1 MTPHSSPH
9 ALSPHAQW
17 LVQRATLPV
26 KLLLA
31 LLLALVLTL
40 LAPLR
45 SIAQQAEPLPCES
58 PSNCV
63 NSASEGLAP
72 LVYAGDAARG
82 LALLK
87 TTLAHFP
94 EATLT
99 ASGPLRLTL
108 IFRTPLG
115 FKDEVIFV
123 LDPAGQRIQFRSRSL
138 MGRYD
143 FGKHR
148 SRMVAVVTQFQAQ
161 ARN

>member
-1 MTPHSSPH
+1 MAMTPRSSPH
-9 ALSPHAQW
+9 ALW
-17 LVQRATLPV
+17 LVKLTPLLLT
-26 KLLLA
+26 LLLA
-31 LLLALVLTL
+31 L

-45 SIAQQAEPLPCES
+45 SIAQEAEPLPCES

-108 IFRTPLG
+108 IFRTTLG

-143 FGKHR
+143 FGKNR

>member
-1 MTPHSSPH
+1 MTPRS
-9 ALSPHAQW
+9 SPHAQW
-17 LVQRATLPV
+17 LV
-26 KLLLA
+26 KLTPLL
-31 LLLALVLTL
+31 LTL
-40 LAPLR
+40 LLTLLTPPR
-45 SIAQQAEPLPCES
+45 SMAEEAEPLPCDS

-87 TTLAHFP
+87 ATLTHFP
-94 EATLT
+94 EATVT
-99 ASGPLRLTL
+99 ASGPLRLEL
-108 IFRTPLG
+108 IFRTMLG
-115 FKDEVIFV
+115 FKDEVVFV

-143 FGKHR
+143 FGKNR
-148 SRMVAVVTQFQAQ
+148 SRMVAVVTQFQAE

>member
-1 MTPHSSPH
+1 MTSRSSPH
-9 ALSPHAQW
+9 ALW
-17 LVQRATLPV
+17 LVKLTP
-26 KLLLA
+26 LLLT
-31 LLLALVLTL
+31 LLLTL

-45 SIAQQAEPLPCES
+45 SIAQEAEPLPCETT
-58 PSNCV
+58 SNCV
-63 NSASEGLAP
+63 NSTSEGLAP
-72 LVYAGDAARG
+72 MVYTGDAARG

-87 TTLAHFP
+87 ATLAHFP

-99 ASGPLRLTL
+99 ASGPLRLAL
-108 IFRTPLG
+108 IFRTTLG

-143 FGKHR
+143 FGKNR
-148 SRMVAVVTQFQAQ
+148 SRMVAVVTQFQAE

>member
-1 MTPHSSPH
+1 MTPRSSPH
-9 ALSPHAQW
+9 TQW
-17 LVQRATLPV
+17 LV
-26 KLLLA
+26 KLTPLL
-31 LLLALVLTL
+31 LTL

-45 SIAQQAEPLPCES
+45 SIAQEAEPLPCDS

-63 NSASEGLAP
+63 NSTSEGLAP
-72 LVYAGDAARG
+72 MVYTGDAARG

-87 TTLAHFP
+87 ATLAHFP

-99 ASGPLRLTL
+99 ASGPLRLAL
-108 IFRTPLG
+108 IFRTTLG

-143 FGKHR
+143 FGKNR
-148 SRMVAVVTQFQAQ
+148 SRMVAVVAQFQAE

>member
-1 MTPHSSPH
+1 MTLRS
-9 ALSPHAQW
+9 SPHAQW
-17 LVQRATLPV
+17 LV
-26 KLLLA
+26 KLTPLL
-31 LLLALVLTL
+31 LTL
-40 LAPLR
+40 LLTLLPSPR
-45 SIAQQAEPLPCES
+45 SMAQEVEPLPCDS

-87 TTLAHFP
+87 ATLTHFP
-94 EATLT
+94 EATVT
-99 ASGPLRLTL
+99 ASGPLRLEL
-108 IFRTPLG
+108 IFRTMLG
-115 FKDEVIFV
+115 FKDEVVFV

-143 FGKHR
+143 FGKNR
-148 SRMVAVVTQFQAQ
+148 SRMVAVVTQFQAE

>member
-1 MTPHSSPH
+1 MTPRP
-9 ALSPHAQW
+9 SPHAQW
-17 LVQRATLPV
+17 LVKLTT
-26 KLLLA
+26 LLLT
-31 LLLALVLTL
+31 LLLTL

-45 SIAQQAEPLPCES
+45 SIAQEAEPLPCDS

-63 NSASEGLAP
+63 NSTSEGLAP
-72 LVYAGDAARG
+72 MVYTGDAARG

-87 TTLAHFP
+87 ATLAHFP

-108 IFRTPLG
+108 IFRTTLG

-123 LDPAGQRIQFRSRSL
+123 LDPAGQKIQFRSRSL
-138 MGRYD
+138 TGRYD
-143 FGKHR
+143 FGKNR
-148 SRMVAVVTQFQAQ
+148 SRMVAVVTQFQAE

>member
-1 MTPHSSPH
+1 MTSRSSPH
-9 ALSPHAQW
+9 ALW
-17 LVQRATLPV
+17 LVKLTP
-26 KLLLA
+26 LLLT
-31 LLLALVLTL
+31 LLLTL

-45 SIAQQAEPLPCES
+45 SIAQEAEPLPCES

-63 NSASEGLAP
+63 NSTSEGLAP
-72 LVYAGDAARG
+72 MVYTGDAARG

-87 TTLAHFP
+87 ATLAHFP

-99 ASGPLRLTL
+99 ASGPLRLAL
-108 IFRTPLG
+108 IFRTTLG

-143 FGKHR
+143 FGKNR
-148 SRMVAVVTQFQAQ
+148 SRMVAVVTQFQAE

>member
-1 MTPHSSPH
+1 MTPRSSPH
-9 ALSPHAQW
+9 
-17 LVQRATLPV
+17 VQGLV
-26 KLLLA
+26 KLTP
-31 LLLALVLTL
+31 LLLTLLLTL

-45 SIAQQAEPLPCES
+45 SIAQEAEPLGCDS

-63 NSASEGLAP
+63 NSSSEGLAP
-72 LVYAGDAARG
+72 LVYAGDAASG

-87 TTLAHFP
+87 ATLVHFP

-99 ASGPLRLTL
+99 ASGPLRLAL
-108 IFRTPLG
+108 IFRTTLG

-143 FGKHR
+143 FGKNR
-148 SRMVAVVTQFQAQ
+148 SRMVAFATQFQAQ

>member
-1 MTPHSSPH
+1 MTPRS
-9 ALSPHAQW
+9 SPHAQW
-17 LVQRATLPV
+17 LVKLTTL
-26 KLLLA
+26 LFA
-31 LLLALVLTL
+31 LLLTLLTL

-45 SIAQQAEPLPCES
+45 SIAQSAEPLPCETT
-58 PSNCV
+58 SNCV

-72 LVYAGDAARG
+72 MVYTGDAARG
-82 LALLK
+82 LTLLK
-87 TTLAHFP
+87 ATLAHFP

-99 ASGPLRLTL
+99 ASGPLRLEL
-108 IFRTPLG
+108 IFRTTLG

-143 FGKHR
+143 FGKNR
-148 SRMVAVVTQFQAQ
+148 SRMVAVVTQFQAE

>member
-1 MTPHSSPH
+1 LSRATVAAMTPRF
-9 ALSPHAQW
+9 SPHAQW
-17 LVQRATLPV
+17 LVKLTP
-26 KLLLA
+26 LLLT
-31 LLLALVLTL
+31 LLLTL
-40 LAPLR
+40 LAPP
-45 SIAQQAEPLPCES
+45 SSMAQEAEPLPCDS

-87 TTLAHFP
+87 ATLTHFP
-94 EATLT
+94 EATVT
-99 ASGPLRLTL
+99 ASGPLRLEL
-108 IFRTPLG
+108 IFRTMLG
-115 FKDEVIFV
+115 FKDEVVFV

-143 FGKHR
+143 FGKNR
-148 SRMVAVVTQFQAQ
+148 SRMVAVVTQFQAE

>member
-1 MTPHSSPH
+1 MTPRSSPH
-9 ALSPHAQW
+9 TQW
-17 LVQRATLPV
+17 LVKLTP
-26 KLLLA
+26 LLLT
-31 LLLALVLTL
+31 LLLTL

-45 SIAQQAEPLPCES
+45 SIAQEAEPLPCES

-63 NSASEGLAP
+63 NSTSEGLAP
-72 LVYAGDAARG
+72 MVYTGDAARG

-87 TTLAHFP
+87 ATLAHFP

-99 ASGPLRLTL
+99 ASGPLRLAL
-108 IFRTPLG
+108 IFRTTLG

-143 FGKHR
+143 FGKNR
-148 SRMVAVVTQFQAQ
+148 SRMVAVVAQFQAE

>member
-1 MTPHSSPH
+1 MTSRSSPH
-9 ALSPHAQW
+9 ALR
-17 LVQRATLPV
+17 LV
-26 KLLLA
+26 KLTP
-31 LLLALVLTL
+31 LLLTLLLTL

-45 SIAQQAEPLPCES
+45 SIAQSAEPLPCES

-63 NSASEGLAP
+63 NSTSEGLAP
-72 LVYAGDAARG
+72 MVYTGDAARG

-87 TTLAHFP
+87 ATLAHFP

-99 ASGPLRLTL
+99 ASGPLRLEL
-108 IFRTPLG
+108 IFRTTLG

-143 FGKHR
+143 FGKNR
-148 SRMVAVVTQFQAQ
+148 SRMVAVVAQFQAE